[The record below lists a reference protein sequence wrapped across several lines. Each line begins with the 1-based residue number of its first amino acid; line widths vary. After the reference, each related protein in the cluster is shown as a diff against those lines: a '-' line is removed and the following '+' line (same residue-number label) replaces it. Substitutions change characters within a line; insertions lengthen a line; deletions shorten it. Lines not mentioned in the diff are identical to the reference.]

1 MNLIDKIEYIINY
14 NPRTNHDPD
23 YLDKQKIYLFQI
35 LKRLEQAFEE
45 DSGNPDFNDFCGMD
59 CYLDDIKGNHHNYV
73 FDFSKG
79 MEETLGEGYHLCVRD
94 WMGQDCQV
102 NEYDIDIPKYV
113 LGSDWKKQIDIRRI
127 QYNIERMQREID
139 WIEETIQNGPDRIAL
154 LKRTIESEKEDL
166 NKLKHDNTRR

>member
-14 NPRTNHDPD
+14 DPRTNHDSD

-73 FDFSKG
+73 FSFSKG
-79 MEETLGEGYHLCVRD
+79 MEETLEEGYHLCVSD
-94 WMGQDCQV
+94 WMGWGCQR
-102 NEYDIDIPKYV
+102 NDYDIDIPKYV
-113 LGSDWKKQIDIRRI
+113 LGIDWKKQIDIRRI
-127 QYNIERMQREID
+127 QFNIERMQREID
-139 WIEETIQNGPDRIAL
+139 WIEETIQKGPDRIAL
-154 LKRTIESEKEDL
+154 LRRTIESEKEDL
-166 NKLKHDNTRR
+166 NKLKCDDTRR

>member
-1 MNLIDKIEYIINY
+1 MNLVDKIEYIINY
-14 NPRTNHDPD
+14 DPRTNNDPD
-23 YLDKQKIYLFQI
+23 YLDKQKKYLFQI

-79 MEETLGEGYHLCVRD
+79 MEETLGEGYHLCVSD
-94 WMGQDCQV
+94 WMGWGCQR
-102 NEYDIDIPKYV
+102 NDYDIDIPKYV

-127 QYNIERMQREID
+127 QSNIEKMQREID

-166 NKLKHDNTRR
+166 NKLRNDDTRR